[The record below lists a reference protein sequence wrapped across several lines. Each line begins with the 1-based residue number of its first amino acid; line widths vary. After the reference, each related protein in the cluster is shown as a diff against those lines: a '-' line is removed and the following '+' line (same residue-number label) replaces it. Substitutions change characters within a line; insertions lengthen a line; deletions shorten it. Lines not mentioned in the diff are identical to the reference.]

1 MTQEIQTKDRLSVD
15 GLANNIQEMQRSTR
29 MTSFFKR
36 ILFKKLKG
44 LKTGELTI
52 IDGSEI
58 HVFGMPKS
66 ELKAT
71 LTVSSQEFYVFLGS
85 GGTNGA
91 AEAFTAGYWSAD
103 NLVQLI
109 QLIIRNKKTMEGLE
123 SGLARLTNPIT
134 KIIHRFRQNT
144 LKGSKSNILAHYDLS
159 NDFYKLWLD
168 STMTYSSGI
177 FSNKKSSMQDA
188 SIEKLDRLCRKLNLN
203 SDDHVL
209 EIGTG
214 WGSFATHAAKN
225 YGCKVTT
232 TTISDNQF
240 NYVAELIS
248 KESLDSK
255 ITLLNKDYRVLEGTF
270 DKVVSIEMI
279 EAVGSDFVPGFF
291 EKASSLL
298 KKNGLMALQGITYND
313 PDFDAYKNSVDFI
326 RKYIFPGSCLISA
339 PQVEKAIKEK
349 TDLIMVDSEDITLH
363 YARTLEIWRK
373 DFEKVLPQVRELGF
387 SDPFIRIWIFYL
399 VYCEAGFLENLI
411 GDFQF
416 IFAKPDS
423 QNIKI
428 TY

>member
-1 MTQEIQTKDRLSVD
+1 MTQETQTKDRLSVD

-58 HVFGMPKS
+58 HVFGIPKS

-103 NLVQLI
+103 NLVELI
-109 QLIIRNKKTMEGLE
+109 QIISRNKKTMEGLE

-134 KIIHRFRQNT
+134 KIIHRLRQNT

-168 STMTYSSGI
+168 SSMTYSSGI
-177 FSNKKSSMQDA
+177 FLNKKSSMLDA
-188 SIEKLDRLCRKLNLN
+188 SVEKLDRLCRKLNLN
-203 SDDHVL
+203 SSDHVL

-248 KESLDSK
+248 KENLDNK
-255 ITLLNKDYRVLEGTF
+255 ITLLNKDYRELEGVF

-313 PDFDAYKNSVDFI
+313 PDFNAYKNSVDFI
-326 RKYIFPGSCLISA
+326 RKYIFPGSCLISLS
-339 PQVEKAIKEK
+339 QVEKAIKDK

-373 DFEKVLPQVRELGF
+373 DFENVLPQVRELGF
-387 SDPFIRIWIFYL
+387 SDPFIRIWVFYL

-423 QNIKI
+423 KNIKI
-428 TY
+428 TH

>member
-52 IDGSEI
+52 VDGSKI
-58 HVFGMPKS
+58 HVFGIPNS

-109 QLIIRNKKTMEGLE
+109 QLIIKNKKTMDGLE

-134 KIIHRFRQNT
+134 KIIHKLRQNT

-159 NDFYKLWLD
+159 NDFYQLWLD

-177 FSNKKSSMQDA
+177 FPNKKSSMRDA

-240 NYVAELIS
+240 NYVAELVS
-248 KESLDSK
+248 KENLDNK
-255 ITLLNKDYRVLEGTF
+255 ITLLNQDYRELEGSF
-270 DKVVSIEMI
+270 DKIVSIEMI
-279 EAVGSDFVPGFF
+279 EAVGSDYVPGFF

-339 PQVEKAIKEK
+339 AQVEKAIKEK
-349 TDLIMVDSEDITLH
+349 TDLVMVDSEDITLH

-423 QNIKI
+423 QNTKI

>member
-1 MTQEIQTKDRLSVD
+1 
-15 GLANNIQEMQRSTR
+15 

-52 IDGSEI
+52 IDGSEM

-423 QNIKI
+423 QNTKI

>member
-1 MTQEIQTKDRLSVD
+1 MTKETQTKDRLSVD
-15 GLANNIQEMQRSTR
+15 GLAKNIQKMQRSTR
-29 MTSFFKR
+29 MTSFFKK

-52 IDGSEI
+52 IDGAKT
-58 HVFGMPKS
+58 HVFGLPKS
-66 ELKAT
+66 ELNAT
-71 LTVSSQEFYVFLGS
+71 VTVSSQEFYVFLGS

-103 NLVQLI
+103 NLVDLI
-109 QLIIRNKKTMEGLE
+109 RLIIKNKKTMEGLE
-123 SGLARLTNPIT
+123 SGFARLTNPIT
-134 KIIHRFRQNT
+134 KIIHKLRQNT

-177 FSNKKSSMQDA
+177 FLNKNSSMHEA
-188 SIEKLDRLCRKLNLN
+188 SIEKLDRICRKLKLDSN
-203 SDDHVL
+203 DHVL

-214 WGSFATHAAKN
+214 WGSFAVHAVKN

-240 NYVAELIS
+240 NYVANLIS
-248 KESLDSK
+248 KEGLGDK
-255 ITLLNKDYRVLEGTF
+255 ITLLNRDYRELEGAF

-279 EAVGSDFVPGFF
+279 EAVGSDYVPSFF

-298 KKNGLMALQGITYND
+298 KQNGLMALQGITYND

-326 RKYIFPGSCLISA
+326 RKYIFPGSCLISVV
-339 PQVEKAIKEK
+339 QVEHAITKK
-349 TDLIMVDSEDITLH
+349 TDLVKIDSEDITLD
-363 YARTLEIWRK
+363 YARTLAIWRQ

-423 QNIKI
+423 QNTKI

>member
-58 HVFGMPKS
+58 HVFGIPKS

-103 NLVQLI
+103 NLVELI
-109 QLIIRNKKTMEGLE
+109 QIIIRNKKTMEGLE
-123 SGLARLTNPIT
+123 SGFARLTNPIT
-134 KIIHRFRQNT
+134 KIIHRLRQNT

-177 FSNKKSSMQDA
+177 FLNKKSSMLDA
-188 SIEKLDRLCRKLNLN
+188 SVEKLDRLCRKLNLN
-203 SDDHVL
+203 SSDHVL

-248 KESLDSK
+248 KENLDNK
-255 ITLLNKDYRVLEGTF
+255 ITLLNKDYRELEGVF

-313 PDFDAYKNSVDFI
+313 PDFNAYKNSVDFI
-326 RKYIFPGSCLISA
+326 RKYIFPGSCLISLS
-339 PQVEKAIKEK
+339 QVEKAIKDK

-373 DFEKVLPQVRELGF
+373 DFENVLPQVRELGF
-387 SDPFIRIWIFYL
+387 SDPFIRIWVFYL

-423 QNIKI
+423 KNIKI
-428 TY
+428 TH

>member
-52 IDGSEI
+52 IDGSEM

-109 QLIIRNKKTMEGLE
+109 QIIIRNKKTMEGLE

-134 KIIHRFRQNT
+134 KIIHRLRQNT

-177 FSNKKSSMQDA
+177 FLNKKSSMLDA
-188 SIEKLDRLCRKLNLN
+188 SVEKLDRLCRKLNLN
-203 SDDHVL
+203 SSDHVL

-248 KESLDSK
+248 KENLDNK
-255 ITLLNKDYRVLEGTF
+255 ITLLNKDYRELEGVF

-313 PDFDAYKNSVDFI
+313 PDFNAYKNSVDFI
-326 RKYIFPGSCLISA
+326 RKYIFPGSCLISLS
-339 PQVEKAIKEK
+339 QVEKAIKDK

-373 DFEKVLPQVRELGF
+373 DFENVLPQVRELGF
-387 SDPFIRIWIFYL
+387 SDPFIRIWVFYL

-423 QNIKI
+423 KNIKI
-428 TY
+428 TH